1 MFHRTIFIKFSS
13 AAATQTEIAGLLSA
27 FQALGGQLAG
37 LSDVSIEFL
46 RGEYDAGVDLA
57 FATEEARRDCGM
69 DERYACAM
77 ARAQALCAHIECR
90 ETDDAHGRS
99 ASAALPMKWHKFLIH
114 FWLLLGALI
123 FLIRGFGNLLDCFE
137 GADALIHAEG
147 PPAFA
152 VTLFAGVCLLAI
164 AALQLATRVALARFS
179 RKGPKMAVAVC
190 VSMAV
195 LDGFILAAQQMH
207 AVELDAGIAGV
218 VKMGFVVSALLAA
231 CNHIYYRRRAEMFV
245 R

>member
-1 MFHRTIFIKFSS
+1 MFHRTIFIEFSP
-13 AAATQTEIAGLLSA
+13 AATQAEIAGLLSA
-27 FQALGGQLAG
+27 FQALGGYLAG
-37 LSDVSIEFL
+37 LNDVSIEFL
-46 RGEYDAGVDLA
+46 RGEYDASIDLG

-99 ASAALPMKWHKFLIH
+99 TSALPMKWHKFLIY
-114 FWLLLGALI
+114 FLLLLGALI
-123 FLIRGFGNLLDCFE
+123 FLIRGFGDLSNCFD
-137 GADALIHAEG
+137 GAEG

-152 VTLFAGVCLLAI
+152 VTLFAGVGLLAI

-179 RKGPKMAVAVC
+179 RKGPKMAVAIY

-195 LDGFILAAQQMH
+195 LDGFILAARQMR
-207 AVELDAGIAGV
+207 AVELDAAIAGV
-218 VKMGFVVSALLAA
+218 VEMSCVVSALLAA
-231 CNHIYYRRRAEMFV
+231 CNYLYYRRRAAMFV
-245 R
+245 H